1 MKKQNKRTKSKK
13 KSRKKHKKSSNSRT
27 SSNANVQNATAKA
40 SVRES
45 KAAPVPER
53 PVVKKTKTNTNALNQ
68 KKSFVDKISQFLR
81 EAKTELIKVKWPNKK
96 ELLSTTFV
104 VIILSLFVAFYLGAV
119 DFVLIKIIKIV
130 VR

>member
-27 SSNANVQNATAKA
+27 SSNANVQNAAAKA

-53 PVVKKTKTNTNALNQ
+53 PVVKKTKANTNALNQ